1 MSDLEYTWNEFA
13 ISTDQSRLQIDVIYN
28 FLVTSYWSTNIPR
41 AIVERSIEHSLC
53 FGVYNRSHQ
62 IGFARVVTDCAT
74 FGYIADVF
82 ILEPYRGNGLS
93 KWLMKTILDYPE
105 LQGFRRWMLAT
116 RDAHGL
122 YQQFGFQTLA
132 DPARFLERTNLNIYK
147 P

>member
-13 ISTDQSRLQIDVIYN
+13 ISTDQSRLQIDVVYN

-53 FGVYNRSHQ
+53 FGVYKSSDQ

-82 ILEPYRGNGLS
+82 ILERYRGKGLS